1 MQNYFKFILVR
12 KIVMKLYMEIE
23 KGIDIKDKSLEKVV
37 YSQEEQLNENY

>member
-1 MQNYFKFILVR
+1 MQNYFKFILIR